1 MEFAAR
7 IDNFAVR
14 EDDHLYLT
22 LPGGLGNLLNLKAS
36 ERDNAFYIKK
46 PLSKTFVYEVTLPEG
61 WRPELIPESFLIELP
76 GGAGVIEVLAG
87 MLGDKLMIT
96 QQAKLNPALI
106 KPENYE
112 QLLDLNNRLTNPA
125 ARTILLR
132 RD

>member
-1 MEFAAR
+1 
-7 IDNFAVR
+7 
-14 EDDHLYLT
+14 
-22 LPGGLGNLLNLKAS
+22 
-36 ERDNAFYIKK
+36 
-46 PLSKTFVYEVTLPEG
+46 
-61 WRPELIPESFLIELP
+61 
-76 GGAGVIEVLAG
+76 
-87 MLGDKLMIT
+87 MIT